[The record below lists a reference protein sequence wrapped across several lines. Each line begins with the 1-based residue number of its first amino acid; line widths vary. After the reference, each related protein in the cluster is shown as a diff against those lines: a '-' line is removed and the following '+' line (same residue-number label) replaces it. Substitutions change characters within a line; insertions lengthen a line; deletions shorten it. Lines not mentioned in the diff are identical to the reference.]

1 MQCLHSVGFNAES
14 LRDQIKVLKIVS
26 SGILYHRHR
35 VMVSLIS
42 GFPCYY
48 DMLLI
53 LTSSHSLQQAVEMYH
68 DWLDDDTIEDITL
81 PALAELR
88 GYWRGSLDASGGGNG
103 DTMVSMFKY

>member
-1 MQCLHSVGFNAES
+1 
-14 LRDQIKVLKIVS
+14 
-26 SGILYHRHR
+26 
-35 VMVSLIS
+35 MVSQAHS
-42 GFPCYY
+42 CSSFYYY

-53 LTSSHSLQQAVEMYH
+53 STLYHCLQQAVEMYH

-103 DTMVSMFKY
+103 DTMVSMSRN